1 MTILL
6 EEETDGAKK
15 LDFDYRSLLE
25 RIVSTALEA
34 EGFPTDVEL
43 SVTFTDEAAIREMNR
58 NFRENDAATDVLS
71 FPMLQFA
78 GGGGYE
84 HLLPE
89 SVDKEPETGELLLGD
104 IVLCIPKVFAQAR
117 EYGHSEK
124 REFAFLLV
132 HSLLHLMGYDHIDEA
147 DRTVMEG
154 RQRSIMEQLQIFRE
168 EQRL

>member
-6 EEETDGAKK
+6 EEETDEAKQ

-25 RIVSTALEA
+25 RIVATALEA
-34 EGFPTDVEL
+34 EGFPAEIQL
-43 SVTFTDEAAIREMNR
+43 SVTFTDEASIQEINR
-58 NFRENDAATDVLS
+58 NFREKDAATDVLS

-78 GGGGYE
+78 GGSGYE

-89 SVDKEPETGELLLGD
+89 SADQDPESGELLLGD

-117 EYGHSEK
+117 EYGHSIK

-132 HSLLHLMGYDHIDEA
+132 HSLLHLMGYDHIEEA
-147 DRTVMEG
+147 DRAAMEE

-168 EQRL
+168 ER